1 MVSSR
6 PLDRARVPAME
17 ETMMTDHIPPA
28 RDQADD
34 EIKRVLGQ
42 EMMSR
47 RFLDS
52 AACCPRLQSGVLMIF
67 IGVLLLMVLQQV
79 VSTDPAMQIAYQQ
92 RGAGAVTGAIA
103 KPVAPAW
110 ERNDP

>member
-1 MVSSR
+1 
-6 PLDRARVPAME
+6 
-17 ETMMTDHIPPA
+17 MMTDHMPHA
-28 RDQADD
+28 RDQAGD

-52 AACCPRLQSGVLMIF
+52 AARCPRMQNGMLLVF
-67 IGVLLLMVLQQV
+67 IGALLLMVLQQV

-103 KPVAPAW
+103 KPVAPAL

>member
-1 MVSSR
+1 
-6 PLDRARVPAME
+6 
-17 ETMMTDHIPPA
+17 MMTDHIPSA
-28 RDQADD
+28 RDRADED
-34 EIKRVLGQ
+34 ATRVLGQ

-52 AACCPRLQSGVLMIF
+52 AARCPQMQSGMLMVF

-79 VSTDPAMQIAYQQ
+79 VSTDPALQIAYQQ
-92 RGAGAVTGAIA
+92 RGAVAATGAIA
-103 KPVAPAW
+103 KPVAPEW

>member
-1 MVSSR
+1 
-6 PLDRARVPAME
+6 
-17 ETMMTDHIPPA
+17 MTDHSMPDEIRPA
-28 RDQADD
+28 RDQIAY
-34 EIKRVLGQ
+34 ETRRVLGQ

-52 AACCPRLQSGVLMIF
+52 AAHCTRLQSGVLMVF
-67 IGVLLLMVLQQV
+67 IGLLLLMVLQQV

-92 RGAGAVTGAIA
+92 RGVAVTGAIA
-103 KPVAPAW
+103 KPVSPVW